1 MTEALQQNYDVLII
15 GGGPAGATAAIYAA
29 RSGLKVAILDK
40 GLTTGALGTTSKIA
54 NFPGLDGEVSGMEL
68 LKTMR
73 KQALEFGAEF
83 INDRALGTDLTN
95 ETKMVF
101 GNFGVYHARS
111 IIIAT
116 GSMGRSNLIKGESE
130 LLGRGV
136 SYCAVCDGFFFRK
149 KKVAVLGN
157 GAFALHEAAVLEP
170 LAATTTLLTDGKNI
184 PAGSN
189 LPGVDKK
196 IAALEGTMHLTGIK
210 FADGSR
216 LDLDGLFVALGTADT
231 NALARKLGLVL
242 ENNYLTVD
250 KKMHTNIPGVFAAG
264 DCIGGLNQ
272 VATAV
277 GEGAIA
283 GMEALKFIRAMAQ
296 HI

>member
-1 MTEALQQNYDVLII
+1 MFDVIII
-15 GGGPAGATAAIYAA
+15 GAGPAGCSAALYLCRGNA
-29 RSGLKVAILDK
+29 KVLL
-40 GLTTGALGTTSKIA
+40 LTHGGS
-54 NFPGLDGEVSGMEL
+54 SL
-68 LKTMR
+68 LKAH
-73 KQALEFGAEF
+73 ALENYYGFTSISGSALYEQGLAQVRRLGATVREEEV
-83 INDRALGTDLTN
+83 IDLSYD
-95 ETKMVF
+95 
-101 GNFGVYHARS
+101 GNFSLQTNAGTYTGKAL
-111 IIIAT
+111 IMAT
-116 GSMGRSNLIKGESE
+116 GSVRSTVPLPGLKE
-130 LLGRGV
+130 LEGKGV
-136 SYCAVCDGFFFRK
+136 SYCAVCDGFFFRR

-170 LAATTTLLTDGKNI
+170 LAATTTLVTDGKEL
-184 PAGSN
+184 PADTK

-196 IAALEGTMHLTGIK
+196 IAALEGTEHLTGIK
-210 FADGSR
+210 FTDGSR

-242 ENNYLTVD
+242 EKNYLAVD
-250 KKMHTNIPGVFAAG
+250 KDMHTNIPGVFAAG

-283 GMEALKFIRAMAQ
+283 GMEALKFIRALAQ

>member
-1 MTEALQQNYDVLII
+1 MFDTIII
-15 GGGPAGATAAIYAA
+15 GAGPAGCSAALYLCRGNAKVLLLTHGG
-29 RSGLKVAILDK
+29 SSLLKAHALENYY
-40 GLTTGALGTTSKIA
+40 GLTSISGSNLYKQGLEQVRRLGATVQEEEVIDLSYDDKFVLQTNAGSYTSKTLI
-54 NFPGLDGEVSGMEL
+54 M
-68 LKTMR
+68 
-73 KQALEFGAEF
+73 
-83 INDRALGTDLTN
+83 
-95 ETKMVF
+95 
-101 GNFGVYHARS
+101 
-111 IIIAT
+111 AT
-116 GSMGRSNLIKGESE
+116 GSVRTTLPLPGLKE
-130 LLGRGV
+130 LEGKGV